1 MGAEGALLHSPAAP
15 AAAAERHTRQW
26 AAANTSRSPPPSLPR
41 AQCGQTADGPAVPRE
56 SSSLPSD
63 GIGTCNGLIRE
74 QRAVIESS
82 LCLPDLPSEPNPEQA
97 LLETGCQ
104 RSSALAHAIGRI
116 RAALGLLPEPSRC
129 RAPREGVLQPKA
141 RLLQQHPHLNTKVW
155 RNSKRGRGG
164 SLSPSPTEA
173 VRGLFSSMVLED
185 PRQRGLRCKGG
196 FSARRS
202 RALPSGRLLLQ
213 RRLLCPQRAGPA
225 RRPSAAMG
233 APSHGSALGI
243 GAREHAEPCSA
254 GVAASP
260 AAISG
265 FFLLKQKV
273 KQKVSPIKELKIL
286 FPCN

>member
-41 AQCGQTADGPAVPRE
+41 AQCGQTAVPRE

-116 RAALGLLPEPSRC
+116 RAAPGLLPEPSRC
-129 RAPREGVLQPKA
+129 RAPQEGVLQPKA
-141 RLLQQHPHLNTKVW
+141 RLLQQHPQLNTKVW
-155 RNSKRGRGG
+155 CNSKRGRGG
-164 SLSPSPTEA
+164 PCPLLPPKQSEVSSPAWCWKPLASGGCAARDVSQPVEDKPSPVA
-173 VRGLFSSMVLED
+173 ACSCRG
-185 PRQRGLRCKGG
+185 GC
-196 FSARRS
+196 SARRGLVL
-202 RALPSGRLLLQ
+202 RTAPVLPWVPLPTGQRL
-213 RRLLCPQRAGPA
+213 
-225 RRPSAAMG
+225 
-233 APSHGSALGI
+233 GSALGSMRSRAQL
-243 GAREHAEPCSA
+243 GWLQARQP
-254 GVAASP
+254 SP
-260 AAISG
+260 ASS
-265 FFLLKQKV
+265 FSNKR
-273 KQKVSPIKELKIL
+273 
-286 FPCN
+286 